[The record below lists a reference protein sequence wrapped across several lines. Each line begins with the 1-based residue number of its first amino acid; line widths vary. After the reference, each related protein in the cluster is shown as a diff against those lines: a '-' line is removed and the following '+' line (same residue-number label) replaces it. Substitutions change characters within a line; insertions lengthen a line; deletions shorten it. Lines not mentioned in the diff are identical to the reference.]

1 MEIGRRG
8 SEGGVIQQH
17 HQGWREGGTT
27 HPEVFHLVRGVL
39 VYKPKANLPMTFEKK
54 KKQKHKKTKTKESYQ
69 KYDLVSP
76 TPQEGIKARHDQS

>member
-27 HPEVFHLVRGVL
+27 HPEVFYLLRGVL

-54 KKQKHKKTKTKESYQ
+54 KNKTQKNKNQRIIPK
-69 KYDLVSP
+69 V
-76 TPQEGIKARHDQS
+76 